1 MKKFLKYITF
11 LAAGTVSLAACQAD
25 FEKINTDFR
34 HPKEEN
40 LLLDGLKVGGFLTSF
55 QQNIFP
61 VGTTGTGY
69 VNDYQIPYTLAGAC
83 WIGYMSPA
91 QNKWVGTG
99 FPSYAL
105 KNWSDYTFNIM
116 HKKAFGNYIELK
128 QRTEDDPAAF
138 AIVNIIKIATV
149 HKAADTF
156 GSIPYS
162 QEPEKGAIQA
172 VYDSQEN
179 VYRSMLK
186 ELDEAVKALREQS
199 HDVLPNYDM
208 IYGGSYQ
215 KWAKLANSLMLRLA
229 MRVVYADKSLAKEY
243 AEKAVKNDFGVIESI
258 SDIAQ
263 LSRGAGVTLNNPL
276 VTING
281 AYNDVRMGAE
291 IYSYMKGYDDPRL
304 DAYFLKGKRN
314 GEEGFYP
321 VFKSLEKVDYYLERE
336 KEKGAF
342 SLLNVANE
350 TPVYIM
356 KASEVAF
363 LRAEGALR
371 GWNMGG
377 KTAEVYYKEGV
388 SLSFKENGI
397 ADSKLGGYLNGTG
410 KPVKFVDDA
419 NPANNLDP
427 VSTVTVKWEG
437 QDFEKSLE
445 KIITQKYIALYPDG
459 QEAWSEYRRTG
470 YPHIF
475 EAKFVRSDSN
485 VDGKKGPTRIPY
497 SNKEYTDN
505 LENVRK
511 AVEMLGGSDDGATR
525 LWWDKKPNKE

>member
-11 LAAGTVSLAACQAD
+11 LAVGTMSLAACQAD
-25 FEKINTDFR
+25 FEKINTNFR
-34 HPKEEN
+34 HLKEED
-40 LLLDGLKVGGFLTSF
+40 LQLDGLKVGGFLTSF

-128 QRTEDDPAAF
+128 QRTEGDPAAF
-138 AIVNIIKIATV
+138 AVINIIKIATV
-149 HKAADTF
+149 HKATDTF
-156 GSIPYS
+156 GPIPYS
-162 QEPEKGAIQA
+162 QEPEKGAILA

-186 ELDEAVKALREQS
+186 ELDEAVKALREQN

-215 KWAKLANSLMLRLA
+215 KWAKFANSLMLRLA
-229 MRVVYADKSLAKEY
+229 MRVVYADQNLAKEY
-243 AEKAVKNDFGVIESI
+243 AEKAVKNEFGVIESI

-263 LSRGAGVTLNNPL
+263 LSRGAGITLNNPL

-281 AYNDVRMGAE
+281 SYNDVRMGAE

-304 DAYFLKGKRN
+304 ETYFLKGKQKD
-314 GEEGFYP
+314 GEDFYP
-321 VFKSLEKVDYYLERE
+321 VFKSLEKVGYYLERE
-336 KEKGAF
+336 KF

-350 TPVYIM
+350 TPIYIM

-377 KTAEVYYKEGV
+377 KKAEEYYKEGV

-397 ADSKLGGYLNGTG
+397 ADSKLEGYLNGTG
-410 KPVKFVDDA
+410 KPMKFVDAA
-419 NPANNLDP
+419 NSANNLDP

-470 YPHIF
+470 YPRIF
-475 EAKFVRSDSN
+475 AAKFVRTDSD

-505 LENVRK
+505 LENIKK
-511 AVEMLGGSDDGATR
+511 AVEMLGGPDNGATR
-525 LWWDKKPNKE
+525 LWWDKNPNK